1 MSGRY
6 TPESCRWGDKVLR
19 GSLRPIAASTNFSER
34 RLIMKKYI
42 FAVLTLT
49 LVAACE
55 PQPTSAEDI
64 DFQKLEGMQTEC
76 AKRAASAAMESFSE
90 DTEWTD
96 LLSVEDTANA
106 VAAITDATQLELQS
120 CITDIYLMGIEDGR
134 VLEREVY

>member
-1 MSGRY
+1 
-6 TPESCRWGDKVLR
+6 
-19 GSLRPIAASTNFSER
+19 
-34 RLIMKKYI
+34 MKKYI

-120 CITDIYLMGIEDGR
+120 CITDIYLMGVEDGR

>member
-1 MSGRY
+1 
-6 TPESCRWGDKVLR
+6 
-19 GSLRPIAASTNFSER
+19 
-34 RLIMKKYI
+34 MKKYI

-55 PQPTSAEDI
+55 PQPPSAEDI

-96 LLSVEDTANA
+96 LLSVEDAANA

>member
-1 MSGRY
+1 
-6 TPESCRWGDKVLR
+6 
-19 GSLRPIAASTNFSER
+19 
-34 RLIMKKYI
+34 MKKYM

>member
-1 MSGRY
+1 
-6 TPESCRWGDKVLR
+6 
-19 GSLRPIAASTNFSER
+19 
-34 RLIMKKYI
+34 MKKYI

-96 LLSVEDTANA
+96 LLSVEDAANA